1 MRKLLIFILPVML
14 LASCAKNLDEYN
26 IDQKNPKT
34 VSAGSLFGNALK
46 QLTTNQTTP
55 SVNVNVFRFW
65 TQQWGATTY
74 QDEPRY
80 DITTRNIPLNY
91 WTPFYREV
99 LQDLKESK
107 RLTNED
113 ATLSA
118 PVKNNRIAVT
128 EIASVYAWSVLVN
141 TWGDVPYFEALT
153 DKNQPKYDKAADI
166 YADLFK
172 RLDAA
177 IAQMTPGSNFGAV
190 DLLYH
195 DNTAAWIKFAH
206 SLKMKLAITIADV
219 DANTAQSIIQASADK
234 GFTSNA
240 DNAAF
245 QYLGQTPNNNP
256 VSSSLN
262 AIFTSR
268 QDYVAGVTLVDK
280 MNALEDPRRPY
291 FFTTVKADKNDLI
304 GKYIGGQIGEN
315 NTFAD
320 YSHVSDMIIKPDFEA
335 LLMDYSE
342 VEFILAEA
350 AERWGITGSA
360 ADHYTK
366 AITAS
371 ISYYAKAAGASDTQ
385 IAAETAA
392 YLAQPAVAYA
402 TAKGNYKEKIGEQ
415 KYIALYNRGY
425 DSWIE
430 WKRLDYPVLLPATD
444 AESVIPL
451 RLTYPTSERTLNQ
464 ANVQSAS
471 AAIGGDE
478 VSTKVFW
485 DKF

>member
-1 MRKLLIFILPVML
+1 MKRLLIFILPVVL
-14 LASCAKNLDEYN
+14 LASCAKSLDEYN

-55 SVNVNVFRFW
+55 SVNINVFRFW
-65 TQQWGATTY
+65 TQQWTATTY

-107 RLTNED
+107 RLTEAD
-113 ATLSA
+113 ATLAA

-128 EIASVYAWSVLVN
+128 EIAAVYAWSVLVN

-153 DKNQPKYDKAADI
+153 DQNRPKYDKGADI

-177 IAQMTPGSNFGAV
+177 IAQMTPGANFGDV
-190 DLLYH
+190 DLLYKN
-195 DNTAAWIKFAH
+195 NTGAWIKFAH
-206 SLKMKLAITIADV
+206 SLRLKLAITLADV
-219 DANTAQSIIQASADK
+219 DPAKAQSVIQASADK
-234 GFTSNA
+234 AFASNA

-245 QYLGQTPNNNP
+245 KYLGQTPNNNP
-256 VSSSLN
+256 VSNSLN

-268 QDYVAGVTLVDK
+268 QDYVAGATLVDK
-280 MNALEDPRRPY
+280 MNALADPRRPY
-291 FFTTVKADKNDLI
+291 FFTTVKANADDLV
-304 GKYIGGQIGEN
+304 GKYIGGQIGESN
-315 NTFAD
+315 GFDD

-350 AERWGITGSA
+350 AARWGIAGSA
-360 ADHYTK
+360 ADHYEK
-366 AITAS
+366 AIKAS

-385 IAAETAA
+385 IAAETDA
-392 YLAQPAVAYA
+392 YLKQPAVAYA

-425 DSWIE
+425 DSWVE
-430 WKRLDYPVLLPATD
+430 WKRLDFPVLKPATE

-451 RLTYPTSERTLNQ
+451 RLTYPSSERTLNQ
-464 ANVQSAS
+464 ANVESAS
-471 AAIGGDE
+471 AALGGDE
-478 VSTKVFW
+478 VDKKVFW